1 MQRVNIAELKDNLS
15 RYLNTVREGG
25 EIIICDRNK
34 AIAKI
39 VPIASGEDPESERL
53 ALAAEG
59 KLRLG
64 EGPVEDDFFH
74 LPAPKVSTKVLR
86 KVMAEERDER

>member
-1 MQRVNIAELKDNLS
+1 MQSVNIAELKDNLS
-15 RYLNTVREGG
+15 RYLNAVREGG
-25 EIIICDRNK
+25 EIIIRDRNK

-39 VPIASGEDPESERL
+39 VPIAPGEDAESERL
-53 ALAAEG
+53 TLAAEG

-64 EGPVEDDFFH
+64 EGPVEDDFFE

-86 KVMAEERDER
+86 RVMSEERDG